1 METPM
6 EKLCNS
12 EVFQLQQ
19 GLILR
24 IEELETRVKELQ
36 DMKINNDEMLDVIK
50 YWQKDLKEA
59 IALKERFNTSYNVT
73 FKKY

>member
-1 METPM
+1 
-6 EKLCNS
+6 
-12 EVFQLQQ
+12 
-19 GLILR
+19 
-24 IEELETRVKELQ
+24 
-36 DMKINNDEMLDVIK
+36 MKINNNEMLDVIK